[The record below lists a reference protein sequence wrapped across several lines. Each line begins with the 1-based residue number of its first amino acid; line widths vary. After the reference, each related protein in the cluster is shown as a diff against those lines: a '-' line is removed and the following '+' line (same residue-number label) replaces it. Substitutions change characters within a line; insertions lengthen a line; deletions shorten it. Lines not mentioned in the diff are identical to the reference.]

1 MKTKELNAVLV
12 WKQMED
18 QVVPQLRLS
27 LADRAVYSN
36 LLRHSRLEGKVRLH
50 FSILWLARRACLS
63 AATVREAV
71 RRLVAKGALRLVERS
86 KAGHIVEVRL
96 PEEIRAI
103 RTTGNGTGNETRLP
117 QVDSLE
123 ETDFLESKGL
133 REAIHARDGGACFYC
148 LRQVTARTRCLD
160 HVVPRV
166 RSGRNSY
173 RNLVSACGDCNSQKG
188 EEQAEDFLRGLYRRR
203 RLTADEL
210 EDRLRAVDL
219 LAAGEL
225 RPVLATS
232 APPSDAGA
240 PKPSRAARKRFP
252 VWPQSSPANLAPRT
266 P

>member
-1 MKTKELNAVLV
+1 
-12 WKQMED
+12 MED
-18 QVVPQLRLS
+18 RVVPQLRLS

-71 RRLVAKGALRLVERS
+71 RRLIAKGALRLVERS

-96 PEEIRAI
+96 PEEIRAV
-103 RTTGNGTGNETRLP
+103 RTNGNGTGNETRP
-117 QVDSLE
+117 AQVDSLE
-123 ETDFLESKGL
+123 ERDFLETKEL
-133 REAIHARDGGACFYC
+133 REAMHAREGGACFYC

-166 RSGRNSY
+166 HSGRSSY

-219 LAAGEL
+219 LSAGQL
-225 RPVLATS
+225 RPDLP
-232 APPSDAGA
+232 APHSNSGA
-240 PKPSRAARKRFP
+240 RKPSGAYERFP
-252 VWPQSSPANLAPRT
+252 VWSQSFPRK
-266 P
+266 PHLRGRLKSK